1 MKTFTLLFC
10 LISLQVLG
18 QKPDTSKRVYHIFKP
33 TPKNLMRGM
42 ETDRPDI
49 TESAYSV
56 DAGHFQI
63 ETDLFKSVNNKTD
76 GINIT
81 QYFYN
86 LANLKIGL
94 SNSSDLQ
101 LVVGNYVTEKIV
113 DLNNNISRKAGFGQ
127 LTLRFKQNIW
137 GNDSGKSA
145 LAVMPY
151 VTFPNGK
158 FAESNSIE
166 GGIIFP
172 FALELNEVWG
182 MGAQAQ
188 LDFLKTETGY
198 EPQILNSIT
207 FARDFG
213 QRWNAFIESYYTYQT
228 QVKLFNFSVNG
239 GVSYSISPNLK
250 LDAGFN
256 YGISKNT
263 DKVYFTGFS
272 FRY

>member
-1 MKTFTLLFC
+1 MKKLTLALS
-10 LISLQVLG
+10 LIYSQAFS
-18 QKPDTSKRVYHIFKP
+18 QTADTSKQAYHLFNP
-33 TPKNLMRGM
+33 TPKSLMRGM

-56 DAGHFQI
+56 DAGHFQV
-63 ETDLFKSVNNKTD
+63 ETDVFKSVKNKTD
-76 GINIT
+76 GVNTT

-101 LVVGNYVTEKIV
+101 LVVENYVTEKNV
-113 DLNNNISRKAGFGQ
+113 DLNNTISRKAGFGQ

-137 GNDSGKSA
+137 GNDAGKTA

-151 VTFPNGK
+151 ITFPNGK
-158 FAESNSIE
+158 FAEHNSIE
-166 GGIIFP
+166 GGIIIP

-188 LDFLKTETGY
+188 LDFLKTESGY